1 MSNSL
6 VFEVARSSDAGGPL
20 AQPQDGCRGGGDM
33 AVAAEVLAQRR
44 TLPRRQLRRRVSLL
58 QLVLHMPDEVR
69 EVKSARRSQE
79 RSGQ

>member
-1 MSNSL
+1 
-6 VFEVARSSDAGGPL
+6 
-20 AQPQDGCRGGGDM
+20 
-33 AVAAEVLAQRR
+33 VLAQRR